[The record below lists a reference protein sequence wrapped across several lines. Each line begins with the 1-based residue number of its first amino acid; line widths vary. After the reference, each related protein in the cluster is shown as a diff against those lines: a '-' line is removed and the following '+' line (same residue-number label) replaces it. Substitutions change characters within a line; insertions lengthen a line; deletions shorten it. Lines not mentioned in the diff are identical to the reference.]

1 MAVNSTPLF
10 TPGQAIKAE
19 ELQRWLTSAG
29 LGTMDATAAT
39 ESMPAGDYARTQ
51 WQAPGRF
58 GPTFAR
64 VPWGEQTLAHDGGV
78 TSDGTTRDLI
88 YQPRNRSTFGNSD
101 TTDIWDAQTGE
112 YLMATQQGTALRDLA
127 NFAAM
132 SAGGYYG
139 ANALNGAMAGA
150 GGAATGGAEMAGLD
164 AAMVDL
170 ANAGGITAGD
180 LAGTTAATGAATG
193 GGSAGL
199 SSADK
204 AAMFGPEGYGPGMTG
219 AQTSTFDTVSGLT
232 GSNQAAAG
240 ASDLAGLING
250 GSMNLTD
257 LAKLAGAIYGAQQ
270 SKDRTQT
277 TTQTHDPWA
286 PAQPYLLAQLGNVA
300 KLQQHYQDNPVND
313 LQKDAANQKIGL
325 LSALNS
331 QVLPGLLSGMGT
343 LSAGY
348 QRPGG
353 PAPRPSGMNYD
364 PSALLAGMQGNNI
377 DWSRMFPP
385 KG

>member
-1 MAVNSTPLF
+1 MMAVNTNPLF
-10 TPGQAIKAE
+10 TPGQSISDD
-19 ELQRWLTSAG
+19 ELRKWLAMAG
-29 LGTMDATAAT
+29 LGTMDTLEAT
-39 ESMPAGDYARTQ
+39 EGRDAGQYARTE
-51 WQAPGRF
+51 WTAPGEF

-64 VPWGEQTLAHDGGV
+64 MPWGEQALANDGGMV
-78 TSDGTTRDLI
+78 SDGTMRDLI

-101 TTDIWDAQTGE
+101 TTDIWDANTGD

-132 SAGGYYG
+132 AAGGYYG
-139 ANALNGAMAGA
+139 ANALNGAMAGGAA
-150 GGAATGGAEMAGLD
+150 GGAKLAGWD

-180 LAGTTAATGAATG
+180 LAGTAAATGAATG

-219 AQTSTFDTVSGLT
+219 AQTSAFDTVAGLT
-232 GSNQAAAG
+232 GSNQLAAG
-240 ASDLAGLING
+240 ASDLVGTLGG
-250 GSMNLTD
+250 GSMDLGT
-257 LAKLAGAIYGAQQ
+257 LAKLAGAAYGAYEGRD
-270 SKDRTQT
+270 KTQT

-300 KLQQHYQDNPVND
+300 KLQQHYQNNPVND
-313 LQKDAANQKIGL
+313 IQKGAANQKIGL

-377 DWSRMFPP
+377 DWSRMFP

>member
-1 MAVNSTPLF
+1 MMAVNTNPLF
-10 TPGQAIKAE
+10 TPGQSISDD
-19 ELQRWLTSAG
+19 ELRKWLAMAG
-29 LGTMDATAAT
+29 LGTMDTLEAT
-39 ESMPAGDYARTQ
+39 EGRDAGQYARTE
-51 WQAPGRF
+51 WTAPGEF

-64 VPWGEQTLAHDGGV
+64 MPWGEQALANDGGMV
-78 TSDGTTRDLI
+78 SDGTMRDLI

-101 TTDIWDAQTGE
+101 TTDIWDANTGD

-132 SAGGYYG
+132 AAGAYYG
-139 ANALNGAMAGA
+139 ANAL
-150 GGAATGGAEMAGLD
+150 
-164 AAMVDL
+164 
-170 ANAGGITAGD
+170 
-180 LAGTTAATGAATG
+180 
-193 GGSAGL
+193 
-199 SSADK
+199 K
-204 AAMFGPEGYGPGMTG
+204 
-219 AQTSTFDTVSGLT
+219 
-232 GSNQAAAG
+232 
-240 ASDLAGLING
+240 G
-250 GSMNLTD
+250 GSMDLGT
-257 LAKLAGAIYGAQQ
+257 LAKLAGAAYGAYEGRD
-270 SKDRTQT
+270 KTQT

-300 KLQQHYQDNPVND
+300 KLQQHYQNNPVND
-313 LQKDAANQKIGL
+313 LQKGAANQKIGL

-377 DWSRMFPP
+377 DWSRMFP